1 MSWNMVV
8 ALALVAAGAWAA
20 WLRVKR
26 RRAGQAMA
34 GWQRVQGTVLSHAI
48 AESVSTDSHGDRTH
62 HFDPQLT
69 YEYFAGGMARTGGRA
84 SLDGISFASRKK
96 AQAWLDA
103 RPVGQPI
110 DVHVDPADPAEAVL
124 DVKVKSDW
132 WVPLF
137 FVALGAAV
145 AAGLFGS

>member
-8 ALALVAAGAWAA
+8 ALALVAAGVWAA

-34 GWQRVQGTVLSHAI
+34 GWQRVQGMVLDHAI
-48 AESVSTDSHGDRTH
+48 AESVSTDSHGDRTD

-69 YEYFAGGMARTGGRA
+69 YEYLGAGEKRTGTRA
-84 SLDGISFASRKK
+84 SLDAVSFTSRQK

-110 DVHVDPADPAEAVL
+110 DVHVNPADPNDAVL
-124 DVKVKSDW
+124 DVAVKSDW
-132 WVPLF
+132 WVPAF
-137 FVALGAAV
+137 FVALGVAV